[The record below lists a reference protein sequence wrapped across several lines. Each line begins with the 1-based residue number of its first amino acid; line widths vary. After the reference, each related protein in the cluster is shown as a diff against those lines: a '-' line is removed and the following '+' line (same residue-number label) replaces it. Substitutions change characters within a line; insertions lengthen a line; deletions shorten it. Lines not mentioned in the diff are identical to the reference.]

1 MKRHQHKSQVLK
13 HAEMFQSHPVREYK
27 TYSTSNPIII
37 WEITTVAGFSHK
49 IEVLM
54 SHTLCYWW
62 KADHL
67 QVLLPVPKRDATCS
81 WCNLLHDTAGDVSS
95 SWPLSINAFEERIHP
110 APDLP
115 FLWTVNKTSCARTA
129 FQMCQIN
136 FWHTSMR
143 DTKPLLM
150 FSFTSFSLFIF

>member
-1 MKRHQHKSQVLK
+1 MQKCFKVIQLENIKLN
-13 HAEMFQSHPVREYK
+13 
-27 TYSTSNPIII
+27 STSNPIII
-37 WEITTVAGFSHK
+37 REITTIAGFSHK

-67 QVLLPVPKRDATCS
+67 QILLPVLKRDATCS
-81 WCNLLHDTAGDVSS
+81 WCNLLRDTAGDASS
-95 SWPLSINAFEERIHP
+95 SWPLSINALEERIHL

-115 FLWTVNKTSCARTA
+115 FLWTVNETSWARTA
-129 FQMCQIN
+129 FQMGQIN
-136 FWHTSMR
+136 FWHTSVR